1 MNNILLVEDDF
12 DLADSLSY
20 YLKSENYNLFL
31 SHNIKDALN
40 IIETVK
46 IDAAIL
52 DISLPDGSGL
62 DLCKTIRSMSD
73 LPIIFLT
80 AMDEEGDIIKG
91 FDLGADDYVTKPFK
105 ARELL
110 SRIKSLLRR
119 INKKSTEIIRIGN
132 IKIDPN
138 QYKIYKEKEE
148 LEITSLEFR
157 LLLFLIEHKGQV
169 LSREHI
175 LASLW
180 DNFDKYVNDNTLTVY
195 IKRLREKIEDDPLDP
210 KIIKTIRGVGYIVGD
225 ENEII

>member
-40 IIETVK
+40 IIETEK

-210 KIIKTIRGVGYIVGD
+210 KVIKTIRGVGYIVGD
-225 ENEII
+225 ENENI